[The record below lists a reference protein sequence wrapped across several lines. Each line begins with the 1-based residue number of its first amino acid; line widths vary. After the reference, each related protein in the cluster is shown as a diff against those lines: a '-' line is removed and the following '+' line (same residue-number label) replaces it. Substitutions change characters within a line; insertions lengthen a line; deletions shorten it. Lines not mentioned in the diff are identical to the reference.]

1 MKNSW
6 VRNYMFVD
14 FFHDQIWVDVSVLVE
29 GVRDRPFQKNYCEEG
44 EEMKG
49 EIGCLLQKYYGWA

>member
-1 MKNSW
+1 MI
-6 VRNYMFVD
+6 VD